1 MDMSH
6 KFKQVAEWL
15 EQDKVRI
22 LVENDDLDGVF
33 KLLNDETQFEYH
45 YLTRYLLFLGI
56 QPLDYMSKVLDE
68 MFRRVYR
75 DSGAVTRLTI
85 PDNIHQLGEYA
96 FDKCSGLVEVTLP
109 ASVNKI
115 GWGAFYGCTN
125 LRRVTVECSWASFDD
140 QVFEYCPEDL
150 VVTVPRNAT
159 FIPYLQKNNIKYRE
173 V

>member
-15 EQDKVRI
+15 EDDRVRV

-33 KLLNDETQFEYH
+33 KLLHNETPFEYH
-45 YLTRYLLFLGI
+45 YLTRYLLSLGI
-56 QPLDYMSKVLDE
+56 QPLDYMSNVLDE
-68 MFRRVYR
+68 MFMRVYR
-75 DSGAVTRLTI
+75 DGEIGTRLTI
-85 PDNIHQLGEYA
+85 PNKIHQLGDYA
-96 FDKCSGLVEVTLP
+96 FYKCSGLVEVTLP

-115 GWGAFYGCTN
+115 GWGAFSGCTN

-150 VVTVPRNAT
+150 IVTVPKNAT

-173 V
+173 A